1 MSIDIKR
8 NVMGLMLTAPDRHVF
23 RFQLVYNYIKTDR
36 YNEATEILV
45 MIATDCIGD
54 ELSKQCLQ
62 LAEWCF
68 SKCEEKTPQ
77 PKKILI
83 AALLSMT
90 GQREGRD
97 IIDIN
102 AAVHLANVHLD
113 RGHSSARALFEGQQ
127 LLMSQSKNFTAEHSH
142 G

>member
-1 MSIDIKR
+1 MSITDI
-8 NVMGLMLTAPDRHVF
+8 NSTAASVMLTAPDRHVH
-23 RFQLVYNYIKTDR
+23 RFQLVYNYIKAER
-36 YNEATEILV
+36 YHEATEILV
-45 MIATDCIGD
+45 IIATDCIGD
-54 ELSKQCLQ
+54 DFSKQCLQ

-113 RGHSSARALFEGQQ
+113 RGHSSARALLEGQQ
-127 LLMSQSKNFTAEHSH
+127 LLLSQVNRTTAA
-142 G
+142 